1 MKYVTKKLLKGK
13 RFYFAVLICLLAA
26 GAGTFSAV
34 NDSAK
39 QESEISRVT
48 IVWDEEEPTS
58 AMEVNEVV
66 SGILDPRDSE
76 EKSVTEKETVE
87 QTAKTQYVL
96 PVESKV
102 IKGFS
107 CGKPVYSATMEDWR
121 AHPGVDLAAKA
132 GDPVYNAADGTVSDV
147 YTDGLWGTVI
157 EVKISDSLSAKYC
170 GLDEIT
176 AVKKGDSVKA
186 GEKIGTAAAVPVES
200 ADESHIHFEL
210 LENGEA
216 VDPMALFN

>member
-76 EKSVTEKETVE
+76 EKTVTEKETVE

-107 CGKPVYSATMEDWR
+107 FGKPVYSATMEDWR

-132 GDPVYNAADGTVSDV
+132 GVSPATLAKMKKDGATVSSDV
-147 YTDGLWGTVI
+147 L
-157 EVKISDSLSAKYC
+157 VKICTALECKMD
-170 GLDEIT
+170 DIVEI
-176 AVKKGDSVKA
+176 VS
-186 GEKIGTAAAVPVES
+186 
-200 ADESHIHFEL
+200 
-210 LENGEA
+210 EN
-216 VDPMALFN
+216 